1 MTLLKV
7 AFVVI
12 LTVYLV
18 RASRNLLLA
27 VRRDSG
33 KLSDRDDAGDG
44 DRRSEDEKHDDRGSR
59 HAAPHETVEDARW
72 EDL

>member
-33 KLSDRDDAGDG
+33 KLSDRDDAGG
-44 DRRSEDEKHDDRGSR
+44 DDRGSR